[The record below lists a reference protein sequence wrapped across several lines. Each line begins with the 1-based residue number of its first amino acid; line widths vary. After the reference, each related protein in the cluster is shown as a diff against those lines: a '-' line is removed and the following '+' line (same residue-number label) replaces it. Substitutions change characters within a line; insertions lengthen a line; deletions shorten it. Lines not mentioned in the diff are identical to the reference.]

1 MNANQFRLMFIPLLA
16 TLILGGFVTT
26 VGLLTEPAS
35 LKYGVEL
42 TDIASQFAWFTGGV
56 FLGNVIAFFVFDY
69 FSINPPTIEHRILR
83 HHDHLSLFGD
93 PLLSD
98 YRDTTADYDGH
109 QSTNSGEQKR

>member
-1 MNANQFRLMFIPLLA
+1 MFIPLLA

-69 FSINPPTIEHRILR
+69 FSIKPVIIWSYAVSVGLII
-83 HHDHLSLFGD
+83 
-93 PLLSD
+93 
-98 YRDTTADYDGH
+98 
-109 QSTNSGEQKR
+109 

>member
-56 FLGNVIAFFVFDY
+56 FLGNIIAFFVFDY
-69 FSINPPTIEHRILR
+69 FSIKPVILWSYAVSVGLIIWL
-83 HHDHLSLFGD
+83 HFS
-93 PLLSD
+93 
-98 YRDTTADYDGH
+98 A
-109 QSTNSGEQKR
+109 

>member
-42 TDIASQFAWFTGGV
+42 TDIASQFAWLWDIFLKLRQYYLLTFHHLFLLYKVLLHFLFLTTFRSSPSFYGV
-56 FLGNVIAFFVFDY
+56 MLSRLG
-69 FSINPPTIEHRILR
+69 
-83 HHDHLSLFGD
+83 
-93 PLLSD
+93 
-98 YRDTTADYDGH
+98 
-109 QSTNSGEQKR
+109 